1 MQQHA
6 TDCILT
12 GFCSSCRLLELN
24 VSNCLLILTSGWTH
38 VLAVLKDHSGWNMW
52 IRLKEHYAWHFA
64 FHLFWTW
71 ITFMLPLVRSPVHT
85 HGDHCFPAAV
95 ALIRRDSSCSFGTNN
110 YLTSC
115 HNQIPL
121 IMGTIQRLPGVI
133 KLARVFLDFQ
143 LSPACRALYPW
154 LWLWLWLGALCC
166 TGADSSSRT
175 ITMRLG

>member
-1 MQQHA
+1 MVSSFKQQVNEH
-6 TDCILT
+6 IS
-12 GFCSSCRLLELN
+12 FFS
-24 VSNCLLILTSGWTH
+24 
-38 VLAVLKDHSGWNMW
+38 VLKDRSGWNTRV
-52 IRLKEHYAWHFA
+52 RLKEHSAWHFV
-64 FHLFWTW
+64 FPHLFWTW
-71 ITFMLPLVRSPVHT
+71 ITFMPPLVGSPVHT

-143 LSPACRALYPW
+143 LSPVGRALYPW

-175 ITMRLG
+175 ITMRPG